1 MDKIRLKGIKKRE
14 KVVLGVLILVIVLGV
29 FSMAYTVRNPERNAF
44 IAGLATVM
52 IAMLTM
58 GYVYMASRQL
68 DVMGGQL
75 EQMEIERRLQNQ
87 PLPYIGKIN
96 AWIEKPSLFCS
107 VMEEDNPNYPYSA
120 NARYW
125 VEPKIRNIGSHP
137 AVSIDVSAR
146 IEIPSGDEKLCF
158 LATSI
163 SIPTIEEKGDYPI
176 SGERGD
182 KFLFAQD
189 SEGALI
195 QALQEK
201 DPYRLPVLSCRI
213 LFKNIM
219 GGCFL
224 STCKYRLSTGDAETA
239 SLFINWLSEIKSFWI
254 KYKNDI
260 KELEKLRDSD
270 APKWKKEYNRFKK
283 SFTESL
289 SGEDVKLLSWA
300 IPGSFAIESL
310 GLEEYEKEIGDISYN
325 IRVSESDL
333 LQFPRVITIR
343 E

>member
-1 MDKIRLKGIKKRE
+1 MRQ
-14 KVVLGVLILVIVLGV
+14 KVFLGVLILVIVLGV
-29 FSMAYTVRNPERNAF
+29 FSIAYAVRNPERNAF

-68 DVMGGQL
+68 DVMAGQL

-96 AWIEKPSLFCS
+96 AWIEKPGFFCS
-107 VMEEDNPNYPYSA
+107 VLEEDNPNYPYSA

-125 VEPKIRNIGSHP
+125 VETKIRNIGSHP

-146 IEIPSGDEKLCF
+146 IEIPSGDEKLCL

-163 SIPTIEEKGDYPI
+163 NIPTIGEREDYPI
-176 SGERGD
+176 SGDRGD
-182 KFLFAQD
+182 EFLFAQD

-195 QALQEK
+195 QALREK
-201 DPYRLPVLSCRI
+201 DTDKLPVLSCRI
-213 LFKNIM
+213 LFRNIM

-224 STCKYRLSTGDAETA
+224 STCKYRLYPGKAEDD
-239 SLFINWLSEIKSFWI
+239 SLFISWLSEIKSFWI
-254 KYKNDI
+254 KYKNDV
-260 KELEKLRDSD
+260 EKFERLRDSD
-270 APKWKKEYNRFKK
+270 KAKWAKEYAKFKK
-283 SFTESL
+283 SFSESL

-300 IPGSFAIESL
+300 IPGSFAIKSM

-325 IRVSESDL
+325 IRLSESAL